1 MRRWGPHHTEWRE
14 FSFSRRS
21 PVSVR
26 ARTTRNLASKQ
37 TPTIVE
43 FPRAFNEE
51 PLQAFERS
59 ATRASEAGFLRGY
72 RLRRIM
78 AVENP
83 RGFRRNTSCLQK
95 NFPTPKLQRCFPKP
109 KGGAW

>member
-1 MRRWGPHHTEWRE
+1 MARIFFFTSLSGFRLYT
-14 FSFSRRS
+14 
-21 PVSVR
+21 
-26 ARTTRNLASKQ
+26 RTTRNSASKQ